1 MPKLN
6 KAYKKTANKR
16 RVVQIIT
23 SISVII
29 FFFIMAFILT
39 FKRSWSLNL
48 MIWGMYLA
56 IIFTPI
62 FIVAGSI
69 IVSDITQDRFA
80 GIGFLLIFVPL
91 EIIAILMF
99 IVGCIGSIT
108 KKINKKKAQ
117 HENPSDVSL

>member
-1 MPKLN
+1 M
-6 KAYKKTANKR
+6 
-16 RVVQIIT
+16 
-23 SISVII
+23 
-29 FFFIMAFILT
+29 
-39 FKRSWSLNL
+39 
-48 MIWGMYLA
+48 

-69 IVSDITQDRFA
+69 IVSDITQDGFA
-80 GIGFLLIFVPL
+80 GIGFLLIFVLL

>member
-1 MPKLN
+1 M
-6 KAYKKTANKR
+6 
-16 RVVQIIT
+16 IT
-23 SISVII
+23 SLSVII
-29 FFFIMAFILT
+29 FFIIMAIILT

-69 IVSDITQDRFA
+69 IVSDITEDEFA

-99 IVGCIGSIT
+99 IVGCIGIIT

-117 HENPSDVSL
+117 HENSSNVSL